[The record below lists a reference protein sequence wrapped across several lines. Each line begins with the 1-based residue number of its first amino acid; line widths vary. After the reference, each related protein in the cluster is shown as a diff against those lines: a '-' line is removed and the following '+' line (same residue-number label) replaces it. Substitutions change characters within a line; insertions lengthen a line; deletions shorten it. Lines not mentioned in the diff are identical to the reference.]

1 MATILVE
8 YPKNDILKCH
18 IHTLH
23 HIDLYQDYLYGKV
36 STIEYE
42 ATDSLEDLLGKSY
55 SNWAAEELLKVGVVS
70 VYHFLEKCIVSFLY
84 DQFKKQ
90 NIDIPHKGRKSL
102 VVWVKT
108 TLEHIFSPIEDEK
121 VWTNLNELRI
131 VANTIKHAN
140 SGKYKELSALH
151 IEYFQMIE
159 SDCFDD
165 IQEYEN
171 RFFIGIDNFRRL
183 AKSTAS
189 FWEHLPHEVIYT
201 R

>member
-1 MATILVE
+1 LGSRGIAKSGRCQRL
-8 YPKNDILKCH
+8 
-18 IHTLH
+18 
-23 HIDLYQDYLYGKV
+23 
-36 STIEYE
+36 S
-42 ATDSLEDLLGKSY
+42 LLGKMHRLVFIRSIQ
-55 SNWAAEELLKVGVVS
+55 KT
-70 VYHFLEKCIVSFLY
+70 
-84 DQFKKQ
+84 

-171 RFFIGIDNFRRL
+171 RFLGSPLYCTTVQDLESLNIL
-183 AKSTAS
+183 STRYVVFAPVKWIAHTD
-189 FWEHLPHEVIYT
+189 FLLE
-201 R
+201 